1 VTDTD
6 ALARLAAERSRLDR
20 LGAVDVVAIGYATVD
35 LDRAAEEARSTI
47 ARAGPAEA
55 ADDPLRGARCRLLTG
70 TTGPLI
76 VLLEPYTEG
85 PLSGALARFGEG
97 PIVEYVITAAAPG
110 ARAAAAGIRLSSAAD
125 GPFGRSRLV
134 VGGPRW
140 GPYLIVLDD
149 DPPDGGR
156 SAAATIER

>member
-1 VTDTD
+1 VTD
-6 ALARLAAERSRLDR
+6 AEAFARLAAERSRLDA
-20 LGAVDVVAIGYATVD
+20 LGPVDVVAIGYATVD
-35 LDRAAEEARSTI
+35 LDRAANDARSTI
-47 ARAGPAEA
+47 AHAGPTEA
-55 ADDPLRGARCRLLTG
+55 ADDPLLGARCRLLTAA
-70 TTGPLI
+70 TGPLI

-97 PIVEYVITAAAPG
+97 AIVEYVITVAPLG
-110 ARAAAAGIRLSSAAD
+110 ARAAEAGIRLSSAAD

-149 DPPDGGR
+149 DAPDGGR